1 MINSNEDIWS
11 AILSRDDQKI
21 IEVINSLSEE
31 EMSYVTTHLHQM
43 ISEDGWHPSQ
53 IESANHAL
61 QVIKK

>member
-1 MINSNEDIWS
+1 MINSSEDIWG

-21 IEVINSLSEE
+21 IEVINLLSEE
-31 EMSYVTTHLHQM
+31 EVKYVAAHLKQM

-61 QVIKK
+61 RVIKK

>member
-1 MINSNEDIWS
+1 MMNSNKDIWG

-21 IEVINSLSEE
+21 TETIKSLSDE
-31 EMSYVTTHLHQM
+31 EMEIVIEHLHRM

-61 QVIKK
+61 QVINN